1 MAPSAVETTIVTD
14 RTFQAPT
21 AKLVGG
27 IGAYKDVTP
36 VGYEKEAEANAKVFD
51 SFFDCFL

>member
-27 IGAYKDVTP
+27 IGAYKDVTDKYIA
-36 VGYEKEAEANAKVFD
+36 GQ
-51 SFFDCFL
+51 CI